1 MLSPQV
7 AKAKVGYA
15 VTDQSRRPGQVR
27 ALVVCKYEKFR
38 SEIVSALDRSFEVDY
53 YASPAAA
60 MAGLMAAKTPGLIVM
75 DYDLV
80 IRGSRDFM
88 RMKLE
93 SDHLRDIPF
102 LITGRVPTETFNET
116 VRMLCPVSYLR
127 RPFMK
132 SALHDEAGKLVDRL
146 LEASWRSLPARQR
159 EALETSLGHFR
170 GTTHRVRRGNPL
182 NIHDTKECCFPLMEE
197 VLDGQVADL
206 IAHVKDHHNYT
217 YVHCVKVSSLMCLM
231 AHAIGI
237 SGHELLTVAAA
248 GLLMDVGKLAVSQ
261 ELLNSPDP
269 LSRDELKQLKKHV
282 IHSHDILNRSE
293 NISEGIRVIAEQ
305 HHEKL
310 DGSGYPK
317 GLTGRD
323 LNELARLATIVD
335 IFCALTDKR
344 PYKPEFSCESAIK
357 VLETLEGKVD
367 PFLLALFK
375 EIIMDVYRPE
385 NPSIH

>member
-1 MLSPQV
+1 MLSPQ
-7 AKAKVGYA
+7 AQKAKVGYA

-38 SEIVSALDRSFEVDY
+38 SEIVSALERSFEVDY
-53 YASPAAA
+53 YATPTAA
-60 MAGLMAAKTPGLIVM
+60 MAGLMAAKIPGLIVM

-102 LITGRVPTETFNET
+102 LITGRVPTQTFNET

-132 SALHDEAGKLVDRL
+132 SALHDEAGKLIDRL
-146 LEASWRSLPARQR
+146 LEASWQSLPARQR
-159 EALETSLGHFR
+159 EALETSLGYFR
-170 GTTHRVRRGNPL
+170 GVAHRVRRGNPL
-182 NIHDTKECCFPLMEE
+182 NIHNTKECCFPLMEE
-197 VLDGQVADL
+197 VLDGQVASL
-206 IAHVKDHHNYT
+206 ISNVKDHHNYT
-217 YVHCVKVSSLMCLM
+217 YVHSLKVSGLMCLM

-261 ELLNSPDP
+261 DLLNSPEP

-282 IHSHDILNRSE
+282 LYSHDILDRSE
-293 NISEGIRVIAEQ
+293 NVSEGIRVIGEQ

-317 GLTGRD
+317 GLTGQD